1 MDDFEV
7 VTTIDDEDERAA
19 LVVSGELDMRAAF
32 KLESGLDRLL
42 RERAVRRLELDLSG
56 VRFVDSAGLGSLLST
71 RELAKDLGIEME
83 IVNPSDP
90 VRRILDLTGTG
101 DL

>member
-7 VTTIDDEDERAA
+7 ITTIDDEDECAA
-19 LVVSGELDMRAAF
+19 LAVSGELDMRAAF
-32 KLESGLDRLL
+32 KLESGLERLL
-42 RERAVRRLELDLSG
+42 RERPVRRLELDLSG
-56 VRFVDSAGLGSLLST
+56 VSFLDSAGLGSLLST
-71 RELAKDLGIEME
+71 HERAKDLGIEMQ

-101 DL
+101 EI

>member
-7 VTTIDDEDERAA
+7 VTTIDADDERAGLA
-19 LVVSGELDMRAAF
+19 VSGELDMRAAF
-32 KLESGLDRLL
+32 QLESGLERLF
-42 RERAVRRLELDLSG
+42 REHPVRRLELDLSG
-56 VRFVDSAGLGSLLST
+56 VRFLDSAGLGSLLST
-71 RELAKDLGIEME
+71 HERAKDLGIEME